1 MFQVDPNVQKELQGS
16 LTNNQSVKLPF
27 GAPQM
32 WWSNGKPAL
41 LSVNEIQDAR
51 RFGGFGV
58 SREDVEAQAGQ
69 IPAELPY
76 NWKLFDDLTNTKGA
90 TYSAYLSRTA
100 WVAPIAR
107 RYRWMSFEG
116 KNKSQVE
123 YLCYL
128 AVMEQNKTLNPWG
141 AVVISGSSYS
151 GSAIDNA
158 IKEFAQKTASIRGG
172 VSQNFF
178 FHPLGTWGNSPKPE
192 ERKGKNG
199 SSSLITPCQLYVPE
213 NGYTE
218 ETLQKWFVPQE
229 YHAELADLLRKSKDW
244 LADWAK
250 KDQPEQQD
258 VNAVLESA
266 EEAYP

>member
-1 MFQVDPNVQKELQGS
+1 M
-16 LTNNQSVKLPF
+16 
-27 GAPQM
+27 
-32 WWSNGKPAL
+32 
-41 LSVNEIQDAR
+41 
-51 RFGGFGV
+51 
-58 SREDVEAQAGQ
+58 
-69 IPAELPY
+69 
-76 NWKLFDDLTNTKGA
+76 
-90 TYSAYLSRTA
+90 
-100 WVAPIAR
+100 
-107 RYRWMSFEG
+107 
-116 KNKSQVE
+116 
-123 YLCYL
+123 
-128 AVMEQNKTLNPWG
+128 NPWG

>member
-116 KNKSQVE
+116 KEEPFLEIAAGESIEQGTYSTHAWRLRDTDDNLIFEYTATDQTSQE
-123 YLCYL
+123 I
-128 AVMEQNKTLNPWG
+128 T
-141 AVVISGSSYS
+141 ISS
-151 GSAIDNA
+151 DLTV
-158 IKEFAQKTASIRGG
+158 TA
-172 VSQNFF
+172 
-178 FHPLGTWGNSPKPE
+178 K
-192 ERKGKNG
+192 
-199 SSSLITPCQLYVPE
+199 
-213 NGYTE
+213 
-218 ETLQKWFVPQE
+218 
-229 YHAELADLLRKSKDW
+229 
-244 LADWAK
+244 
-250 KDQPEQQD
+250 
-258 VNAVLESA
+258 
-266 EEAYP
+266 